1 MAKIT
6 VDFSNASEPSFLP
19 KHLPEGDYKAK
30 IIKCETVKSKS
41 DNTDMLLYTIEVQ
54 HGVYPFYCK
63 LVPTQLWK
71 LRQLLEAAGT
81 KVPARAVSLD
91 PQRIVGKIIGVSMED
106 DDYNGKLKSVVA
118 DTFRY
123 DPDTANAA
131 EPDDDEDD
139 IPDDIPEDEE
149 EEEEVEPEPK
159 PKARKAKS
167 KAKAQKVD
175 DDEFLDFDDLD

>member
-1 MAKIT
+1 MPKIT
-6 VDFSNASEPSFLP
+6 VDFSNAAEPSFLP
-19 KHLPEGDYKAK
+19 KHLPEGDYKGK
-30 IIKCETVKSKS
+30 ITKCEVVKSKS

-81 KVPARAVSLD
+81 KVPTRAVSLD
-91 PQRIVGKIIGVSMED
+91 PQRIVGKTIGVSMED
-106 DDYNGKLKSVVA
+106 DDYNGKLKSVIV
-118 DTFRY
+118 DTFHY
-123 DPDTANAA
+123 DPETFNVSD
-131 EPDDDEDD
+131 EDEDEDD
-139 IPDDIPEDEE
+139 IPDDIPEDDE

-159 PKARKAKS
+159 PKARKA